1 MTLEQLRIFLAV
13 AELMHFTRAA
23 ETLYITQPAVSA
35 AIQSLEAEYG
45 VRLFHRIGRHIEI
58 TDAGKLLQMEAQKV
72 LEQVSLTERG
82 LKELNNLQRGELK
95 LGSSLTIGNYWLPG
109 KISQFKRQYPGIHI
123 DCTLGNAEEICEGT
137 ATGLFD
143 FALVTGDVKPSLK
156 NYLEQEVV
164 GSDRLQIVVG
174 TSHPWFKRTE
184 ICPAELLA
192 TTWVMREPGS
202 GAQQMFEQALQNW
215 GIELTQLDIVLV
227 LSSSE
232 MVKAVVESG
241 VGAAAI
247 PELMVTKEIQLS
259 TLHAVRVVD
268 RNSATELDIVQPVWK
283 LKHKQRFQTRVAIAF
298 EEILSAV
305 QSPES
310 KSMPLS
316 EANGQNSKVL
326 ESELN

>member
-13 AELMHFTRAA
+13 AEVMHFTRAA

-45 VRLFHRIGRHIEI
+45 VKLFHRIGRHVEI
-58 TDAGKLLQMEAQKV
+58 TDAGKLLQMEAQKI
-72 LEQVSLTERG
+72 LDQVSLTERG
-82 LKELNNLQRGELK
+82 LRELNNLQRGELK
-95 LGSSLTIGNYWLPG
+95 LASSLTIGNYWLPD
-109 KISQFKRQYPGIHI
+109 KISQFKREYPGIHI

-143 FALVTGDVKPSLK
+143 FGLVTGEVKPSLR
-156 NYLEQEVV
+156 NSLEQEVV

-174 TSHPWFKRTE
+174 TSHPWFARTE
-184 ICPAELLA
+184 ICPAELHD
-192 TTWVMREPGS
+192 TTWVMRESGS

-215 GIELTQLDIVLV
+215 GIDPAQLDVVFV

-247 PELMVTKEIQLS
+247 PELMVRKELLLS
-259 TLHAVRVVD
+259 TLHPIHIVD
-268 RNSATELDIVQPVWK
+268 RDSGTKLEIVQPVWK
-283 LKHKQRFQTRVAIAF
+283 LKHRQRFQTRIANAF
-298 EEILSAV
+298 EQILTQCV
-305 QSPES
+305 T
-310 KSMPLS
+310 
-316 EANGQNSKVL
+316 V
-326 ESELN
+326 